1 MYVKGEIKSEYGVQ
15 MWGEAGLDLHA
26 STRDGGGARERNGVR
41 EAMEVLKDSDPD
53 YEGKQ
58 GTNKDQTAR
67 EGDR

>member
-1 MYVKGEIKSEYGVQ
+1 
-15 MWGEAGLDLHA
+15 MWEAGLDLHA
-26 STRDGGGARERNGVR
+26 STRDGGGARNGAR